1 MTAKTHKDGPDLAAV
16 NIAQAILAALSEQE
30 TPSELASFY

>member
-1 MTAKTHKDGPDLAAV
+1 MTAKTHKDGSDLSDA